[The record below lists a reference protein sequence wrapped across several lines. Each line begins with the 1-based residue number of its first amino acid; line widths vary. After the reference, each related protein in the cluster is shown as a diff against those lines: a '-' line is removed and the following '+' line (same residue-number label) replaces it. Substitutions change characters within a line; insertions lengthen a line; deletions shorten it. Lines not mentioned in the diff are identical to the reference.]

1 MYHSSLG
8 FELKPVMNLLAKI
21 SLATIC
27 CSSFLLSQTTG
38 SGEAA
43 FFDSTAYSDALRLVM
58 TNVSSPTQGKSYVA
72 WLVADSD
79 TQYTKLGE
87 LTVQGNGS
95 VLLTHKD
102 GGGNNLLITSKKYLV
117 SQETSPF
124 SGNKPTLSGVIFSD
138 SLHEL
143 GIPSSSSPLV
153 RIRNCLVTF
162 SNTASNYGLAIWL
175 EKQIDN
181 YIAHAVLARDGALG
195 NNAGEA
201 KMHCDHVYDFIQ
213 GKLID
218 VNDGSIAANGDPVG
232 YGYRRYGDLGT
243 KDSSQGGAGSLG
255 GAGYQ
260 VKLAMT
266 YLSANAQMKKAGS
279 SALVA
284 LTNAFGASNDSG
296 WAKQVTDQAVKI
308 INGAYVPN
316 TLPTEGLTF
325 YGLATKFINGT
336 VGAADT
342 ASATGGIR
350 QAYYHIQRM
359 ATFVLKAPASKLQLS
374 KSLLNFGSIAAG
386 TSKTDSVT
394 VHNPGNNLLVVD
406 SIRVSGQWYSVQP
419 STASVQAGDSVRIR
433 VTFAPSVLGSH
444 PGLVIL
450 YNNSPSSRDTVTLQG
465 VAGTT
470 FVIEP
475 EPGGQVPET
484 YILNQNYPNPFNA
497 STEIGFR
504 VPVRS
509 RVWIT
514 IHNVLGREIDR
525 LAEGQDFDAGSYR
538 MRWQSAE
545 AASGVYYCRI
555 LASAADGRKS
565 FSSTNV
571 MVLLK

>member
-1 MYHSSLG
+1 MYPSSLG
-8 FELKPVMNLLAKI
+8 FGPLVMNLLPKI
-21 SLATIC
+21 ALATIC

-58 TNVSSPTQGKSYVA
+58 TNVSSPSPGKSYVA

-95 VLLTHKD
+95 ILLTYKD
-102 GGGNNLLITSKKYLV
+102 GSGNNLLAVSKKFLV

-124 SGNKPTLSGVIFSD
+124 SGNKPTLSAVVFAD
-138 SLHEL
+138 SLHGTGL
-143 GIPSSSSPLV
+143 PTSSSPLT
-153 RIRNCLVTF
+153 RIRNCLATF
-162 SNTASNYGLAIWL
+162 SNTAQNFGLAIWPL
-175 EKQIDN
+175 KHIPN
-181 YIAHAVLARDGALG
+181 YIAHAGFARAGAVLGQT
-195 NNAGEA
+195 GEA
-201 KMHCDHVYDFIQ
+201 ITHSDHVFDFIQ
-213 GKLID
+213 GKL
-218 VNDGSIAANGDPVG
+218 NNSGNGSIAANGDVVG
-232 YGYRRYGDLGT
+232 YGYRRYGDPGT

-255 GAGYQ
+255 GAGYH
-260 VKLAMT
+260 VKLAIGHA
-266 YLSANAQMKKAGS
+266 SASAQMKKAGG
-279 SALVA
+279 SAVAA
-284 LTNAFGASNDSG
+284 LTNAFGANNDSG
-296 WAKQVTDQAVKI
+296 FAKQVTDQALKI
-308 INGAYVPN
+308 VNGAYTPGS
-316 TLPTEGLTF
+316 LGTEGLAF
-325 YGLATKFINGT
+325 ENLAIRFINGT

-359 ATFVLKAPASKLQLS
+359 ATFVLKTPASKLQLS
-374 KSLLNFGSIAAG
+374 KLLLNFGSIASG

-394 VHNPGNNLLVVD
+394 VRNPGNNLLVVD

-465 VAGTT
+465 TAGTT
-470 FVIEP
+470 FIIEP
-475 EPGGQVPET
+475 EPTGQVPET

-497 STEIGFR
+497 STEIGFH

-514 IHNVLGREIDR
+514 IHNVLGMEIAR
-525 LAEGQDFDAGSYR
+525 LVEGQDFEGGSYR

-555 LASAADGRKS
+555 LASAADGRRS
-565 FSSTNV
+565 FSATNV